1 MENKERQLV
10 IQQLEQAKSAVYRI
24 NNIQNQ
30 FIEVSTESA
39 EKIFSLEEEKA
50 KACNSHS
57 ESIRIIRNVLS
68 VPLFILIMAVGFM
81 LSQLISNIFTGFL
94 SDAIN
99 FLGIILSIVAAVKGV
114 RFFSQLMQKLPPSK
128 TSAAAC
134 KERENKLEKQIIAL
148 EVEYNNKKAELQNQ
162 LEIESEMEGA
172 SYLGTLIAEPYCT
185 TDALENIINYF
196 KSRRVDTL
204 KEAYNLYEDERHKQ
218 KMLDMQ
224 QGQLDKLDLSL
235 DRLGEQ
241 IRLQEK
247 SLSSQEK
254 ALARQQ
260 RLSRQI
266 RFGNA
271 LTVINTVKH
280 WKKK

>member
-1 MENKERQLV
+1 
-10 IQQLEQAKSAVYRI
+10 
-24 NNIQNQ
+24 
-30 FIEVSTESA
+30 
-39 EKIFSLEEEKA
+39 
-50 KACNSHS
+50 
-57 ESIRIIRNVLS
+57 
-68 VPLFILIMAVGFM
+68 M

-204 KEAYNLYEDERHKQ
+204 KEAYNLYEDECHKQ

-224 QGQLDKLDLSL
+224 QDQLDKLDLSL

-247 SLSSQEK
+247 SLSAQEK
-254 ALARQQ
+254 ALARQK

-280 WKKK
+280 WKR

>member
-68 VPLFILIMAVGFM
+68 VPLFILIMAAGFM
-81 LSQLISNIFTGFL
+81 LSQLISDIFTGFL

-99 FLGIILSIVAAVKGV
+99 FLGMILSIAAAVEGA
-114 RFFSQLMQKLPPSK
+114 RFFSQLIQKLPPSK

-148 EVEYNNKKAELQNQ
+148 EVEYNSKKAELQNQ
-162 LEIESEMEGA
+162 LEIESETEGA

-247 SLSSQEK
+247 SLSTQEK